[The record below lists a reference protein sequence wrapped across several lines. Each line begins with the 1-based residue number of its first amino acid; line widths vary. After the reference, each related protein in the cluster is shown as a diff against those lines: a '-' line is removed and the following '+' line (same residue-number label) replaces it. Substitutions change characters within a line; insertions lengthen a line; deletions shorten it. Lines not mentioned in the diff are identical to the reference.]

1 MEDSD
6 RVAVAAHLHVVLR
19 RKTGRV
25 TDTEWMACNQAYAQ
39 AMVAFALEHAREQQ
53 DEELARLARRF
64 AHLTQRDMDVVRCVV
79 EGLDTERLAQRLG
92 ITVASARTYLKRVC
106 GKLGVQGQRELFA
119 LLMEPAE
126 AVDGQL

>member
-1 MEDSD
+1 MEDSE

-53 DEELARLARRF
+53 DEEPGAP
-64 AHLTQRDMDVVRCVV
+64 
-79 EGLDTERLAQRLG
+79 GP
-92 ITVASARTYLKRVC
+92 ASAGQLERRQAPACRVC
-106 GKLGVQGQRELFA
+106 RDR
-119 LLMEPAE
+119 AE
-126 AVDGQL
+126 R

>member
-1 MEDSD
+1 MEDSE

-53 DEELARLARRF
+53 DEELARLARR
-64 AHLTQRDMDVVRCVV
+64 LQDSWSGDMPRH
-79 EGLDTERLAQRLG
+79 A
-92 ITVASARTYLKRVC
+92 A
-106 GKLGVQGQRELFA
+106 
-119 LLMEPAE
+119 PAE
-126 AVDGQL
+126 TAQSDGSVTAKAAEILRTSERYIGGLR